1 MATPHRSRSLRSSR
15 SLRALVLPLVAVLAL
30 AACGDDDSAAPA
42 TPGGAATD
50 DAVTE
55 DLDEGDG
62 AGSADGHTVT
72 IQTFQ
77 FQPDPIVVPAGTTI
91 TFVNEDNID
100 HTVTAG
106 TREDPTPEVFDGQ
119 LPEQGATFELTLDEP
134 GTYDYFCTVHSGPGM
149 TGVITVE

>member
-1 MATPHRSRSLRSSR
+1 MATPHRTRSLRS
-15 SLRALVLPLVAVLAL
+15 LRAVVLALVAVAAL
-30 AACGDDDSAAPA
+30 AACGDGDSAAPA
-42 TPGGAATD
+42 TPGGVATD
-50 DAVTE
+50 GAASE
-55 DLDEGDG
+55 DEGDG
-62 AGSADGHTVT
+62 DASTEGHTVR

-77 FQPDPIVVPAGTTI
+77 FQPDPIVVAAGTTI

-106 TREDPTPEVFDGQ
+106 TRDGPTPEVFDGQ
-119 LPEQGATFELTLDEP
+119 LPEQGATFELTLDGP